1 MKECG
6 HVQDMPLNI
15 RNYDCPECGLSM
27 DRDLNASI
35 NLTKNSEKSRV
46 LLVGNVVWESDY
58 VII

>member
-1 MKECG
+1 
-6 HVQDMPLNI
+6 MPLNI